1 MVSGCEKKMKKI
13 LGITMVLLLATSMVP
28 LTLADE
34 TEDTQQDEVKI
45 MNDQLGAQIRL
56 LQLEKAIAKNILK
69 GEEVVSALKE
79 SEYDTTELEAILAEL
94 ELLKGEVQS
103 ADSNSTNAT
112 QIFVDLKSDA
122 VELTK
127 DFKEALKE
135 LLDEK
140 TIEELRERIREMVCE
155 QVQNLSQ
162 QIQNRIRQF
171 NRNQLHKIYGIIEET
186 DSSLIHEYQ
195 KGNVTRE
202 QVKQQISKKINEM
215 TKEKRYQVF
224 SELKEGSIRE
234 RIQARVCVEDAAE
247 NFQERKEVR
256 LTNRLRNAQNID
268 DDQIRTEMEQRM
280 KNRLNDMDNG
290 GNNGGG
296 NNANDDG
303 NNGTGNNGQ
312 SGNGDN

>member
-1 MVSGCEKKMKKI
+1 MKKI
-13 LGITMVLLLATSMVP
+13 LGITMVLLLAASMVP

-56 LQLEKAIAKNILK
+56 LQLEKAITKNIFK
-69 GEEVVSALKE
+69 GEEVVSVLKE
-79 SEYDTTELEAILAEL
+79 SEYNTTELEAILAEL
-94 ELLKGEVQS
+94 ELLKEEVQS

-155 QVQNLSQ
+155 QLQNLSQ
-162 QIQNRIRQF
+162 QIQNRTRQF
-171 NRNQLHKIYGIIEET
+171 NRNQLHKIYGVIEET
-186 DSSLIHEYQ
+186 DSSLIDEYQ
-195 KGNVTRE
+195 NGNITRE

-280 KNRLNDMDNG
+280 QNRLNNMANG
-290 GNNGGG
+290 GNDDSG
-296 NNANDDG
+296 NNANDNG
-303 NNGTGNNGQ
+303 NNGTGNNEQ
-312 SGNGDN
+312 PGNGDN

>member
-34 TEDTQQDEVKI
+34 AEDTQQDEVKI

-56 LQLEKAIAKNILK
+56 LQLEKAITKNILK
-69 GEEVVSALKE
+69 GEEVVSVLKE
-79 SEYDTTELEAILAEL
+79 SEYDSTELEAILAEL

-127 DFKEALKE
+127 DFREALKE

-140 TIEELRERIREMVCE
+140 TIEELRERVREMVCE

-162 QIQNRIRQF
+162 QIQNRTRQF
-171 NRNQLHKIYGIIEET
+171 NRNQLHKIYEIIEET
-186 DSSLIHEYQ
+186 DSFLIDEYQ
-195 KGNVTRE
+195 NGNVTRE
-202 QVKQQISKKINEM
+202 QVKQQVSKKINEM

-234 RIQARVCVEDAAE
+234 RIQAIVCVEDAAE
-247 NFQERKEVR
+247 KFQERKEVR
-256 LTNRLRNAQNID
+256 LTNRLRSAQNID
-268 DDQIRTEMEQRM
+268 DDQIGTEMEQRM
-280 KNRLNDMDNG
+280 QNRLNEMDNG
-290 GNNGGG
+290 GNNDGG

-303 NNGTGNNGQ
+303 NNGTGNNEQ
-312 SGNGDN
+312 PGNGDN

>member
-34 TEDTQQDEVKI
+34 AEDTQQDEVKI

-56 LQLEKAIAKNILK
+56 LQLEKAITKNIFK
-69 GEEVVSALKE
+69 GEEVVSVLKE
-79 SEYDTTELEAILAEL
+79 SEYDAAELEAILAEL

-103 ADSNSTNAT
+103 ADPNSTNAT

-127 DFKEALKE
+127 DFREALKE

-162 QIQNRIRQF
+162 KIQNRIRQF

-186 DSSLIHEYQ
+186 DSSLIDEYQ
-195 KGNVTRE
+195 NGNVTRE

-224 SELKEGSIRE
+224 SELKEGRIRE

-256 LTNRLRNAQNID
+256 LTNRLRSAQNID

-280 KNRLNDMDNG
+280 QNRLNNMDNG
-290 GNNGGG
+290 GNDDGG
-296 NNANDDG
+296 NNASDNG
-303 NNGTGNNGQ
+303 NGTGNNEQ
-312 SGNGDN
+312 PGNGDN

>member
-34 TEDTQQDEVKI
+34 AEDTQQDEVKI

-94 ELLKGEVQS
+94 ELLKEEVQS
-103 ADSNSTNAT
+103 ADPNSTNAT

-127 DFKEALKE
+127 DFREALKE

-162 QIQNRIRQF
+162 QIQNRTRQF

-186 DSSLIHEYQ
+186 DSSLIDEYQ
-195 KGNVTRE
+195 NGNVTRE

-224 SELKEGSIRE
+224 SELKEGRIRE

-256 LTNRLRNAQNID
+256 LTNRLRSAQNID

-280 KNRLNDMDNG
+280 QNRLNNMDNG
-290 GNNGGG
+290 GNDVSDN
-296 NNANDDG
+296 G
-303 NNGTGNNGQ
+303 NNGTGNNKQ
-312 SGNGDN
+312 PGNGDN

>member
-13 LGITMVLLLATSMVP
+13 LGITMVLLLAASMVP
-28 LTLADE
+28 LALADE
-34 TEDTQQDEVKI
+34 AEDTQQDEVKI

-69 GEEVVSALKE
+69 GEEVVSVLKE

-103 ADSNSTNAT
+103 ADPNSTNAT

-135 LLDEK
+135 LLEEK

-171 NRNQLHKIYGIIEET
+171 NRNQLHKIYEIIEET
-186 DSSLIHEYQ
+186 DSSLIDEYQ
-195 KGNVTRE
+195 NGNVTRE

-247 NFQERKEVR
+247 NFYERKEVR
-256 LTNRLRNAQNID
+256 LTNRLRSAQNID

-280 KNRLNDMDNG
+280 QNRLNDMDNG
-290 GNNGGG
+290 GNDDGG
-296 NNANDDG
+296 NDASDNG
-303 NNGTGNNGQ
+303 NGTGNNEQ
-312 SGNGDN
+312 PGNGDN

>member
-34 TEDTQQDEVKI
+34 AEDTQQDEVKI

-69 GEEVVSALKE
+69 GEEVVSVLKE

-162 QIQNRIRQF
+162 QIQNRTRQF
-171 NRNQLHKIYGIIEET
+171 NRNQLHKIYGVIEET
-186 DSSLIHEYQ
+186 DSSLIDEYQ
-195 KGNVTRE
+195 NGNVTRE
-202 QVKQQISKKINEM
+202 QVKQQVSKKINEM

-256 LTNRLRNAQNID
+256 LTNRLRSAQNID

-280 KNRLNDMDNG
+280 QNRLNNMDNG
-290 GNNGGG
+290 GNDASDN
-296 NNANDDG
+296 G
-303 NNGTGNNGQ
+303 NNGTGNNKQ
-312 SGNGDN
+312 PGNGDN

>member
-1 MVSGCEKKMKKI
+1 MISGCEKKMKKI

-34 TEDTQQDEVKI
+34 AEDTQQDEVKI
-45 MNDQLGAQIRL
+45 MNDQIGAQIRL

-69 GEEVVSALKE
+69 GEEVVSVLKE
-79 SEYDTTELEAILAEL
+79 SEYDTTELEAMAILAEL
-94 ELLKGEVQS
+94 ELLKEEVQS

-162 QIQNRIRQF
+162 QIQNPIKQF
-171 NRNQLHKIYGIIEET
+171 NRNQLHKI
-186 DSSLIHEYQ
+186 
-195 KGNVTRE
+195 
-202 QVKQQISKKINEM
+202 
-215 TKEKRYQVF
+215 
-224 SELKEGSIRE
+224 
-234 RIQARVCVEDAAE
+234 
-247 NFQERKEVR
+247 
-256 LTNRLRNAQNID
+256 
-268 DDQIRTEMEQRM
+268 
-280 KNRLNDMDNG
+280 
-290 GNNGGG
+290 
-296 NNANDDG
+296 
-303 NNGTGNNGQ
+303 
-312 SGNGDN
+312 

>member
-1 MVSGCEKKMKKI
+1 
-13 LGITMVLLLATSMVP
+13 
-28 LTLADE
+28 
-34 TEDTQQDEVKI
+34 
-45 MNDQLGAQIRL
+45 

-103 ADSNSTNAT
+103 ADPNSTNAT

-127 DFKEALKE
+127 DFREALKE

-162 QIQNRIRQF
+162 QIQNRTRQF
-171 NRNQLHKIYGIIEET
+171 NRNQLHKIYGVIEET
-186 DSSLIHEYQ
+186 DSSLIDEYQ
-195 KGNVTRE
+195 NGNVTRE

-224 SELKEGSIRE
+224 SELKEGRIRE

-256 LTNRLRNAQNID
+256 LTNRLRSAQNID

-290 GNNGGG
+290 GNDDGG
-296 NNANDDG
+296 NNANDNG
-303 NNGTGNNGQ
+303 NNGTGNNEQ
-312 SGNGDN
+312 PGNGDN

>member
-1 MVSGCEKKMKKI
+1 
-13 LGITMVLLLATSMVP
+13 MVLLLATSMVP

-34 TEDTQQDEVKI
+34 AEDTQQDEVKI

-56 LQLEKAIAKNILK
+56 LQLEKAITKNILK
-69 GEEVVSALKE
+69 GEEVVSVLKE

-94 ELLKGEVQS
+94 ELLKEEVQS
-103 ADSNSTNAT
+103 ADPNSTDAV

-127 DFKEALKE
+127 DFREALKE

-162 QIQNRIRQF
+162 QIQNRTRQF

-186 DSSLIHEYQ
+186 DSSLIDEYQ
-195 KGNVTRE
+195 NGNVTRE
-202 QVKQQISKKINEM
+202 QVKQQISKKVNEM

-247 NFQERKEVR
+247 KFQERKEVR
-256 LTNRLRNAQNID
+256 LTNRLRSAQNID

-280 KNRLNDMDNG
+280 QNRLNDMDNG
-290 GNNGGG
+290 GNN
-296 NNANDDG
+296 ANDNG
-303 NNGTGNNGQ
+303 NNGTGNNEQ
-312 SGNGDN
+312 PGNGDN

>member
-34 TEDTQQDEVKI
+34 AEDTQQDEVKI

-56 LQLEKAIAKNILK
+56 LQLEKAITKNILK
-69 GEEVVSALKE
+69 GEEVVSVLKE

-94 ELLKGEVQS
+94 ELLKEEVQS
-103 ADSNSTNAT
+103 ADPNSTDAV

-127 DFKEALKE
+127 DFREALKE

-140 TIEELRERIREMVCE
+140 TVEELRERIREMVCE

-162 QIQNRIRQF
+162 QIQNRIKQF

-186 DSSLIHEYQ
+186 DSSLIDEYQ
-195 KGNVTRE
+195 NGNVTRE

-224 SELKEGSIRE
+224 SELKEGRIRE
-234 RIQARVCVEDAAE
+234 RIQARVCVEDATE
-247 NFQERKEVR
+247 KFQERKEVR
-256 LTNRLRNAQNID
+256 LTNRLRSAQNID

-280 KNRLNDMDNG
+280 QNRLNNMGDD
-290 GNNGGG
+290 G
-296 NNANDDG
+296 NNANDNG
-303 NNGTGNNGQ
+303 NNGTDNNEQ
-312 SGNGDN
+312 PGNGDN